1 MKKYLFIIFSLAT
14 FFQLNAQTYQPE
26 KINKKAIKYYDQA
39 LEYLQDNAFPE
50 SIPFLQK
57 AITADTNYVDA
68 ILSLAGVY
76 GFLKQH
82 ELSVFNY
89 EWAKRKDTSYFKQF
103 HLPYSINLAGVGKF
117 KEALDAVNYFL
128 AIPKISPN
136 STKSG
141 NFRKRCYEFALQY
154 QATHPITNYVFAP
167 INLGNNVNSEK
178 SEYYPAVTIDD
189 SLLVFTRR
197 GEGYREDFM
206 QSRIQ
211 NNEYQKATVIKG
223 DINIE
228 PSKGAITVSAD
239 GEWMIFCWQFWQS

>member
-1 MKKYLFIIFSLAT
+1 
-14 FFQLNAQTYQPE
+14 
-26 KINKKAIKYYDQA
+26 
-39 LEYLQDNAFPE
+39 
-50 SIPFLQK
+50 
-57 AITADTNYVDA
+57 
-68 ILSLAGVY
+68 
-76 GFLKQH
+76 
-82 ELSVFNY
+82 VFNY

-239 GEWMIFCWQFWQS
+239 GEWMIFCWQFWQA